1 MAIKMNV
8 EELRVGMFVH
18 LDLGWWAH
26 PFALSSF
33 LVTSPDQLET
43 IRGLGLKQLRW
54 SPEKS
59 RLNDAAVPH
68 SLGADDPASAIMVPV
83 PSAAAPVD
91 AGPADGAAPNED
103 EAAADAM
110 TAAVVGTV
118 VGEVVG
124 DVVGQVVAPAAAA
137 DAADLAVDDA
147 SNPVGQAAAT
157 PTAAPA
163 ATSAATPAATPAAA
177 PSTGGPQARRQ
188 SALSRQF
195 AAQRL
200 CEQQYREAGLAWHEA
215 QRQVPKAPELA
226 RQVTE
231 GLARALLDKLMV
243 DREMCVRVISDA
255 GGDRV
260 SGHALNVTVISLLMA
275 RVFGFGEDDLLD
287 LGMGAL
293 LHDVGKLD
301 LPERVRHA
309 DGLSNPSDQLAYREH
324 AVLGLVHGRR
334 MGLSDGALVVLAQHH
349 EMADGSGFPA
359 RLNLDRMAVGA
370 RIVSLVNR
378 YDNLCNPAKA
388 VNAMTPHEAL
398 SLIFAQSRD
407 KFDATMLNA
416 FIRMMGVYPP
426 GSVVQLTDDR
436 YASVVSCNSTRPL
449 KPRVLVCDSKVPVDQ
464 ALLLDLDGQVD
475 LGIRRSLKP
484 TQLPAAAR
492 DYLSP
497 RQRMVYFFEP
507 VMADAAGAQE
517 ALAA

>member
-1 MAIKMNV
+1 MSMKLDV

-33 LVTSPDQLET
+33 LVTSPDQLQT
-43 IRGLGLKQLRW
+43 IRGLGLKKLRW

-59 RLNDAAVPH
+59 RL
-68 SLGADDPASAIMVPV
+68 DDPAVPQPPGGNGPAAIVVSAPV
-83 PSAAAPVD
+83 AAAAGDAVPAEAVPVD
-91 AGPADGAAPNED
+91 AVPADAVPADSAA
-103 EAAADAM
+103 
-110 TAAVVGTV
+110 
-118 VGEVVG
+118 
-124 DVVGQVVAPAAAA
+124 
-137 DAADLAVDDA
+137 LA
-147 SNPVGQAAAT
+147 
-157 PTAAPA
+157 AAPA
-163 ATSAATPAATPAAA
+163 ATQADASATAATPEPPGATDATNTTNAASAPNTLNTAAVEPPA
-177 PSTGGPQARRQ
+177 SGPQTRLQA
-188 SALSRQF
+188 ALSQQF

-200 CEQQYREAGLAWHEA
+200 CEQQYQEAGQAWHEA
-215 QRQVPKAPELA
+215 QRQVPKVPELA

-231 GLARALLDKLMV
+231 GLTRALLDKLMV

-260 SGHALNVTVISLLMA
+260 SSHALNVTVISLLMA

-301 LPERVRHA
+301 LPDRAHHA
-309 DGLSNPSDQLAYREH
+309 DGLGSQADQLAYREH
-324 AVLGLVHGRR
+324 VALGLAHGRR

-359 RLNLDRMAVGA
+359 RLNLDRMAIGA

-378 YDNLCNPAKA
+378 YDNLCNPAKVA
-388 VNAMTPHEAL
+388 NSLTPHEAL
-398 SLIFAQSRD
+398 SLIFAQSRN

-436 YASVVSCNSTRPL
+436 YAAVVSCNSSRPL
-449 KPRVLVCDSKVPVDQ
+449 KPRVLVCDTKVPVEQ
-464 ALLLDLDGQVD
+464 ALLLNLDGQAD

-507 VMADAAGAQE
+507 VMADAADAQE

>member
-1 MAIKMNV
+1 MSTKLDI
-8 EELRVGMFVH
+8 EELKVGMFVH

-33 LVTSPDQLET
+33 LVTSPDQLQT
-43 IRGLGLKQLRW
+43 IRGLGLKKVRW
-54 SPEKS
+54 SPDKS
-59 RLNDAAVPH
+59 RLTDPVLPQPP
-68 SLGADDPASAIMVPV
+68 GADDPASAIVLP
-83 PSAAAPVD
+83 A
-91 AGPADGAAPNED
+91 PADVAPGDAVSTDGASTDAP
-103 EAAADAM
+103 
-110 TAAVVGTV
+110 TAATVHAVG
-118 VGEVVG
+118 
-124 DVVGQVVAPAAAA
+124 PAAAA
-137 DAADLAVDDA
+137 DALLDPTHPTHPAANESTMQGAPSSLPAT
-147 SNPVGQAAAT
+147 AAT
-157 PTAAPA
+157 EAPV
-163 ATSAATPAATPAAA
+163 T
-177 PSTGGPQARRQ
+177 GPQARRQ
-188 SALSRQF
+188 AALSQQF

-200 CEQQYREAGLAWHEA
+200 CEQQYSEAGKAWHEA
-215 QRQVPKAPELA
+215 QRQVPKEPELA
-226 RQVTE
+226 RQVSE
-231 GLARALLDKLMV
+231 GLTRALLAKLMV

-287 LGMGAL
+287 LGLGAL

-301 LPERVRHA
+301 LPERVHHA
-309 DGLSNPSDQLAYREH
+309 DGLGSPSDQQAYREH
-324 AVLGLVHGRR
+324 VALGLVHGRR

-359 RLNLDRMAVGA
+359 RLNLDRMAIGA

-378 YDNLCNPAKA
+378 YDKLCNPAKA
-388 VNAMTPHEAL
+388 AQSLTPHEAL

-436 YASVVSCNSTRPL
+436 YASVISCNSSRPL
-449 KPRVLVCDSKVPVDQ
+449 KPRVLVCDTQVPVEE
-464 ALLLDLDGQVD
+464 ALLLNLDGQAD

-484 TQLPAAAR
+484 SQLPAAAR

-507 VMADAAGAQE
+507 VMADAANAADAQQ

>member
-1 MAIKMNV
+1 MTLDI
-8 EELRVGMFVH
+8 EELQVGMFVH

-33 LVTSPDQLET
+33 LVTSPDQLQT
-43 IRGLGLKQLRW
+43 IRGLGLKKVCW
-54 SPEKS
+54 SPDKS
-59 RLNDAAVPH
+59 RLNDPALSPPP
-68 SLGADDPASAIMVPV
+68 GADDPASANVL
-83 PSAAAPVD
+83 A
-91 AGPADGAAPNED
+91 
-103 EAAADAM
+103 
-110 TAAVVGTV
+110 
-118 VGEVVG
+118 
-124 DVVGQVVAPAAAA
+124 APAAAA
-137 DAADLAVDDA
+137 PGAAVSTD
-147 SNPVGQAAAT
+147 G
-157 PTAAPA
+157 APA
-163 ATSAATPAATPAAA
+163 A
-177 PSTGGPQARRQ
+177 GPQARRQ
-188 SALSRQF
+188 AALSQQF
-195 AAQRL
+195 AAQQL
-200 CEQQYREAGLAWHEA
+200 CEQQYREAGQAWHEA
-215 QRQVPKAPELA
+215 QRQVPKQPELA

-231 GLARALLDKLMV
+231 GLTRALLAKLMV
-243 DREMCVRVISDA
+243 DREMCVRVISDV

-260 SGHALNVTVISLLMA
+260 SSHALNVTVISLLMA

-287 LGMGAL
+287 LGLGAL

-301 LPERVRHA
+301 LAERVHDA
-309 DGLSNPSDQLAYREH
+309 DGLGSPSDQLAYREH
-324 AVLGLVHGRR
+324 VTLGLVHGRR

-359 RLNLDRMAVGA
+359 RLTLDRMAIGA

-378 YDNLCNPAKA
+378 YDKLCNPAKA
-388 VNAMTPHEAL
+388 AQSLTPHEAL

-436 YASVVSCNSTRPL
+436 YASVVSCNSSRPL
-449 KPRVLVCDSKVPVDQ
+449 KPRVLVCDTQVPVEQ
-464 ALLLDLDGQVD
+464 ALLLNLDGQAD

-484 TQLPAAAR
+484 SQLPAAAR

-507 VMADAAGAQE
+507 VTADAADAPDAPDAQE

>member
-1 MAIKMNV
+1 MKLDI
-8 EELRVGMFVH
+8 EELQVGMFVH

-33 LVTSPDQLET
+33 LVTSPDQLQT
-43 IRGLGLKQLRW
+43 IRGLGLKKVRW
-54 SPEKS
+54 SPDKS
-59 RLNDAAVPH
+59 RLSDPALP
-68 SLGADDPASAIMVPV
+68 PASAAGDPALAIVLQAP
-83 PSAAAPVD
+83 AAVALAD
-91 AGPADGAAPNED
+91 AVSTDGAPD
-103 EAAADAM
+103 Y
-110 TAAVVGTV
+110 
-118 VGEVVG
+118 
-124 DVVGQVVAPAAAA
+124 APAAAIVPAVGPAGTA
-137 DAADLAVDDA
+137 DTPPNLARPAVNESTMQGSSAAPLPA
-147 SNPVGQAAAT
+147 
-157 PTAAPA
+157 TAAIEPPA
-163 ATSAATPAATPAAA
+163 T
-177 PSTGGPQARRQ
+177 GPQARRQ
-188 SALSRQF
+188 AALSQQF

-200 CEQQYREAGLAWHEA
+200 CEQQYREAGKAWHEA
-215 QRQVPKAPELA
+215 QRQVPKEPELA

-231 GLARALLDKLMV
+231 GLTRALLDKLML

-260 SGHALNVTVISLLMA
+260 SSHALNVTVISLLMA

-287 LGMGAL
+287 LGLGAL

-301 LPERVRHA
+301 LPERAHHA
-309 DGLSNPSDQLAYREH
+309 DGLGSPSDQLAYREH
-324 AVLGLVHGRR
+324 VVLGLAHGRR
-334 MGLSDGALVVLAQHH
+334 MGLSDGALLVLAQHH

-359 RLNLDRMAVGA
+359 RLNLDRMAIGA

-388 VNAMTPHEAL
+388 AQSLTPHEAL

-436 YASVVSCNSTRPL
+436 YASVVSCNSSRPL
-449 KPRVLVCDSKVPVDQ
+449 KPRVLVCDTKVPIEE
-464 ALLLDLDGQVD
+464 ALLLNLDGQAD

-497 RQRMVYFFEP
+497 RQRIVYFFEP
-507 VMADAAGAQE
+507 VMADAADAQE